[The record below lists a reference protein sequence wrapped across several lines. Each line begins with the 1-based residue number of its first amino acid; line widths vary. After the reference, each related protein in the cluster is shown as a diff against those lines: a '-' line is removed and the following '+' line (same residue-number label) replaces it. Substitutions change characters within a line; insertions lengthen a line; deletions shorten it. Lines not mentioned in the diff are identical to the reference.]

1 MTDVT
6 ARDGLGRLGSGPF
19 GSVRFVAASQRFLG
33 KFFRA
38 RSSTGLPYDPYNDE
52 IRGPG

>member
-6 ARDGLGRLGSGPF
+6 ARDGLGRLGSARF
-19 GSVRFVAASQRFLG
+19 RSTRFVAASQRFLG
-33 KFFRA
+33 KFFKG

-52 IRGPG
+52 IR